1 MGLLPPFVGEAVKV
15 TDDPEQ
21 TAPEGLALIEVLTV
35 FDVFVRTAATLLFA
49 IAVFDPQVEVA
60 TK

>member
-1 MGLLPPFVGEAVKV
+1 MGLLPPFVGEAVNV

-35 FDVFVRTAATLLFA
+35 FDVFVTTAATLLFA
-49 IAVFDPQVEVA
+49 VAVFDPQVEVA